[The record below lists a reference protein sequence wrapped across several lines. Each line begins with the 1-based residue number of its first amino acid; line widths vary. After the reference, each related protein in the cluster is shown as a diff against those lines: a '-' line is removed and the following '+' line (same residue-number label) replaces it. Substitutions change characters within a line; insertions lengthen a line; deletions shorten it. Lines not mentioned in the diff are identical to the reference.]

1 MNTDAKIILLIIL
14 QVATIAIVA
23 FKTFPR
29 PANTNSVNIEQS
41 AKFK

>member
-14 QVATIAIVA
+14 QVATIALVA

-29 PANTNSVNIEQS
+29 QENTNSVNIEQ
-41 AKFK
+41 AARFK